1 MSSWGIEFDSVN
13 VEGSAAAL
21 EELKRLGVPVVP
33 AVAVGARAVHGWN
46 PPAYAELLGV
56 DFTPAAK
63 LPPAE
68 LGARLDRILASAERA
83 IAAVPEA
90 RLEHKPP
97 QRDRSIRDLTYHL
110 FRLSLAF
117 VDGMDM
123 GKLPGTWL
131 QETAP
136 KDLRDGAAIA
146 RYGALVR
153 GRIGGWFEGASPKE
167 FARTIAVYYGPQS
180 GHDILERTTWHAAQH
195 LRQLYALLEGLGI
208 PPREP
213 LPTADFEGLPL
224 PASLW

>member
-1 MSSWGIEFDSVN
+1 VN

-21 EELKRLGVPVVP
+21 EELRRLGVPVVP
-33 AVAVGARAVHGWN
+33 AVAVGARAAHGWN
-46 PPAYAELLGV
+46 PPAYAELLGG

-63 LPPAE
+63 LPAAA
-68 LGARLDRILASAERA
+68 LAARLDRILASAERA

-90 RLEHKPP
+90 HLEHKPP
-97 QRDRSIRDLTYHL
+97 QRNRSIRDLTYHL

-123 GKLPGTWL
+123 GKLPETWL

-136 KDLRDGAAIA
+136 KDLRNGAAIA

-167 FARTIAVYYGPQS
+167 FVRTIAVYYGPQS
-180 GHDILERTTWHAAQH
+180 GHDLLERTTWHAAQH
-195 LRQLYALLEGLGI
+195 LRQLYALLDGLGN
-208 PPREP
+208 PPQEP
-213 LPTADFEGLPL
+213 LPSADFEGLPL